1 MVHKCCVFYLP
12 AFLKGPLGYRVR
24 WMVKGKKEKKKS
36 KKHKSQKLVNNNETE
51 VNTATHLGH

>member
-24 WMVKGKKEKKKS
+24 WMVKGKKEKKKA
-36 KKHKSQKLVNNNETE
+36 KSTSLKSWSITMKQKLTQPP
-51 VNTATHLGH
+51 T